1 MALGEEIDI
10 DNPTDNGGY
19 VVSEDWEPR
28 VWRVAKEWNDT
39 TSEFEY
45 DVLYREETGRQTYR
59 YKGKTLAA
67 VQNARNDVLN
77 FVPTETPGYSRALS
91 IRSWIS
97 NDKTD
102 PKAYD
107 AEITI
112 NVRYAWRND
121 VPLEGNTLR
130 T

>member
-1 MALGEEIDI
+1 MALGETIDI
-10 DNPTDNGGY
+10 NDLDANGGY

-28 VWRVAKEWNDT
+28 AWRVE
-39 TSEFEY
+39 EEEYEGVFETN
-45 DVLYREETGRQTYR
+45 VMYREESGRQTYR
-59 YKGKTLAA
+59 YKGKTLDA
-67 VQNARNDVLN
+67 VQNARIDLYDQA
-77 FVPTETPGYSRALS
+77 PTETPGYSRALS